1 MENEHLEGRH
11 ALAEALDAHVP
22 VQVIY
27 ANDAAFRDK
36 RASKLLA
43 RAQADG
49 IRIERATSK
58 SSTLIHHMELIR
70 ASLRRS
76 SHTSMRASSSS
87 SIWRGMPLT
96 HSSLPVTT

>member
-22 VQVIY
+22 VQVVY

-49 IRIERATSK
+49 IRIERATGK
-58 SSTLIHHMELIR
+58 ELD
-70 ASLRRS
+70 AYS
-76 SHTSMRASSSS
+76 SHGAHQG
-87 SIWRGMPLT
+87 IVAQ
-96 HSSLPVTT
+96 PVFFGGGAFALRETEQQQEQ